1 MESSQLI
8 DIALGIILIWGA
20 FSGFKKGFILSMASF
35 IAIVAGAIAAY
46 YGSAAI
52 AKVLASE
59 VDLSSQKIAV
69 ASFAIAFISVVLIVH
84 LLARILEKFIDLLA
98 LGLANK
104 LSGAIFGMAKSALL
118 LTFVIFGIRGFGGK
132 HIPESV
138 EKNCV
143 IFPVVESISHL
154 VLPYW
159 KDWSEKTDL
168 EELEE
173 LANEKLNEAKE
184 KLQETKGETEDKL

>member
-8 DIALGIILIWGA
+8 DIILGIILIWGA
-20 FSGFKKGFILSMASF
+20 FMGFKKGLILSLASF
-35 IAIVAGAIAAY
+35 IAIVAGALAAY
-46 YGSAAI
+46 YGSEAI
-52 AKVLASE
+52 AIALASH
-59 VDLSSQKIAV
+59 VDWSSQKVAV
-69 ASFAIAFISVVLIVH
+69 ASFAIAFIAVVLIVH

-104 LSGAIFGMAKSALL
+104 LSGALFGMAKNALL
-118 LTFVIFGIRGFGGK
+118 LTFIIFGIKGFGGK
-132 HIPESV
+132 YIPESV

-143 IFPVVESISHL
+143 IFPVVESIAPL

-168 EELEE
+168 EKLEE
-173 LANEKLNEAKE
+173 KANKKIKDAKE
-184 KLQETKGETEDKL
+184 KLIETKGEIEDKL

>member
-20 FSGFKKGFILSMASF
+20 FSGFKKGFILTMASF
-35 IAIVAGAIAAY
+35 IAIVAGAIVAY

-69 ASFAIAFISVVLIVH
+69 ASFAIAFIAVVLIVH

-173 LANEKLNEAKE
+173 LANEKLNEANE
-184 KLQETKGETEDKL
+184 KLQETKEETEDKL

>member
-20 FSGFKKGFILSMASF
+20 FSGFKKGFILTMASF
-35 IAIVAGAIAAY
+35 IAIVAGAIVAY

-69 ASFAIAFISVVLIVH
+69 ASFAIAFIAVVLIVH

-143 IFPVVESISHL
+143 IFPAVESISHL

>member
-35 IAIVAGAIAAY
+35 IAIVAGAIVAY

-69 ASFAIAFISVVLIVH
+69 ASFAIAFIAVVLIVH

-184 KLQETKGETEDKL
+184 KLQETKEETEDKL

>member
-20 FSGFKKGFILSMASF
+20 FSGFKKGFILTMASF
-35 IAIVAGAIAAY
+35 IAIVAGAIVAY

-69 ASFAIAFISVVLIVH
+69 ASFAIAFIAVVLIVH

-184 KLQETKGETEDKL
+184 KLQETKEETEDKL

>member
-1 MESSQLI
+1 
-8 DIALGIILIWGA
+8 
-20 FSGFKKGFILSMASF
+20 
-35 IAIVAGAIAAY
+35 
-46 YGSAAI
+46 
-52 AKVLASE
+52 
-59 VDLSSQKIAV
+59 LSSQKIAV
-69 ASFAIAFISVVLIVH
+69 ASFAIAFIAVVLIVH

-184 KLQETKGETEDKL
+184 KLQETKEETEDKL

>member
-35 IAIVAGAIAAY
+35 IAIVAGAIVAY

>member
-8 DIALGIILIWGA
+8 DIILGIILIWGA
-20 FSGFKKGFILSMASF
+20 FMGFKKGLILSLASF
-35 IAIVAGAIAAY
+35 IAIVAGAMAAY
-46 YGSAAI
+46 YGSEAI
-52 AKVLASE
+52 AIALASQ
-59 VDLSSQKIAV
+59 VDWSSQKIAV
-69 ASFAIAFISVVLIVH
+69 ASFAIAFIAVVLIVH

-104 LSGAIFGMAKSALL
+104 LSGALFGMAKNALL
-118 LTFVIFGIRGFGGK
+118 LTFVIFGIKGFGGK
-132 HIPESV
+132 HIPENV

-143 IFPVVESISHL
+143 IFPVVESIAPL

-168 EELEE
+168 EKLEE
-173 LANEKLNEAKE
+173 KANEKIKDAKE
-184 KLQETKGETEDKL
+184 KLKETKGKIEDKL

>member
-35 IAIVAGAIAAY
+35 IAIVAGAIVAY

-159 KDWSEKTDL
+159 KDWTEKTDL
-168 EELEE
+168 EGLEE